1 MGTNPGAVNL
11 TSVTNVPTTWLTGRR
26 HMQRRAL
33 LQMTPATPSTA
44 SPQQYC
50 PSVCAAAGLNNV
62 LGASDPCWVTNA
74 NITNFGMQQQ
84 LTASGPHS
92 CWVQPQALG
101 PGMSQI
107 GFNNGTYGSFSY
119 TYNVACAG
127 PNGKVVLCMSSVLTP
142 SSGFFSGT
150 GVAVSFTVLTLSAKS
165 SKFENSLTS
174 AVPVVK
180 TNQLWSSPTTIT
192 GLNSTTIAY
201 LTSTPSVA
209 PFYPTYIVS
218 SAATLQGYNTSS
230 FDACTQDTFNT
241 FLADLLNIPE
251 TALQLTSRANGGG
264 GGAGHRRLMQT
275 PSLVVGFSASTHD
288 GQGLAAAISTG
299 AGVSGQALQAAGLT
313 GCTGLSFSG
322 QVNITAV
329 QAPPSSSAV
338 AASAAHSVV
347 LLAAALAAML
357 AAA

>member
-1 MGTNPGAVNL
+1 MVTNPGAVNL
-11 TSVTNVPTTWLTGRR
+11 TSVTNVPTTWLTGHRR
-26 HMQRRAL
+26 MERRAL
-33 LQMTPATPSTA
+33 LQMTFATPSSA

-62 LGASDPCWVTNA
+62 LGASDPCWVTNT
-74 NITNFGMQQQ
+74 NVTNFGLSTPLM
-84 LTASGPHS
+84 ASGPHS

-101 PGMSQI
+101 AGMTQLS
-107 GFNNGTYGSFSY
+107 FNNGTYGGISY
-119 TYNVACAG
+119 NYNVACAG

-142 SSGFFSGT
+142 TSGFFSGT

-165 SKFENSLTS
+165 SNFVNSLTS
-174 AVPVVK
+174 AVPVVS
-180 TNQLWSSPTTIT
+180 TNQLWNSPTTIT

-201 LTSTPSVA
+201 LTSAPSVA
-209 PFYPTYIVS
+209 AFYPTYIVS

-251 TALQLTSRANGGG
+251 TALQVTSRANGVVV
-264 GGAGHRRLMQT
+264 AGHRRLMQT

-313 GCTGLSFSG
+313 ACTGLSFSG

-329 QAPPSSSAV
+329 QATPSSSAV
-338 AASAAHSVV
+338 SASATHLVV
-347 LLAAALAAML
+347 LLVAAML